1 MASAV
6 LTREFDGSAPT
17 IVHGGKGDWHI
28 AARKVSDRVLFL
40 TFLRAIRLTTTW
52 KKTSRVLVFTSA
64 APKLQTLGGEKLAR
78 LGICP
83 DTTRLAHAR
92 AHTTRVH
99 RTSPSVTAPHACTLQ
114 SYAQLS
120 THRRDTERTPRRA
133 HLEKSNFSSR
143 NRTTSRVDEA
153 RAPGSTRVP

>member
-1 MASAV
+1 MGNKTDDDV
-6 LTREFDGSAPT
+6 EKKEPRFGFHECGSETPN
-17 IVHGGKGDWHI
+17 V
-28 AARKVSDRVLFL
+28 
-40 TFLRAIRLTTTW
+40 
-52 KKTSRVLVFTSA
+52 
-64 APKLQTLGGEKLAR
+64 GGEKLAR

-83 DTTRLAHAR
+83 ETTRLAHAR

-133 HLEKSNFSSR
+133 HLEKFQFEEPHHFAS
-143 NRTTSRVDEA
+143 
-153 RAPGSTRVP
+153 